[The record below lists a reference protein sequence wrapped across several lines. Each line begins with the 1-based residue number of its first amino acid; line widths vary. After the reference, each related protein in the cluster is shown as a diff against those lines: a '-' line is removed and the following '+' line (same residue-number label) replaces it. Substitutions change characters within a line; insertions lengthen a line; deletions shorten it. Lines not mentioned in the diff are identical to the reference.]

1 MSNSDQI
8 KKSLYNQ
15 ILDKMVDKLNN
26 SEFFSNE
33 LLSKI
38 RSMDM
43 LDKNGIKELI
53 SEPIK
58 RSSNENS

>member
-1 MSNSDQI
+1 
-8 KKSLYNQ
+8 KSLYNQ

>member
-8 KKSLYNQ
+8 EKSLYNQ